1 MKFLKKITSGFNKMI
16 DDCRK
21 ALKSIKE
28 PDWYEVDY
36 SDDKFWD
43 DYLRAAET
51 RKLQFIDKD
60 TKYKFYYSEMDEEEQ
75 EWRR

>member
-1 MKFLKKITSGFNKMI
+1 MKFLKKIVSGFNKMI

-21 ALKSIKE
+21 ALKSIRE

-43 DYLRAAET
+43 DYLRAAEI
-51 RKLQFIDKD
+51 RKLQSIDKD
-60 TKYKFYYSEMDEEEQ
+60 NKCKFYYSIADEEEQ

>member
-1 MKFLKKITSGFNKMI
+1 MKFLKKIVSGFNKMI

-21 ALKSIKE
+21 ALKSIRE

-51 RKLQFIDKD
+51 RKLQSIDKD
-60 TKYKFYYSEMDEEEQ
+60 NKCKFYYSEMDEEEQ